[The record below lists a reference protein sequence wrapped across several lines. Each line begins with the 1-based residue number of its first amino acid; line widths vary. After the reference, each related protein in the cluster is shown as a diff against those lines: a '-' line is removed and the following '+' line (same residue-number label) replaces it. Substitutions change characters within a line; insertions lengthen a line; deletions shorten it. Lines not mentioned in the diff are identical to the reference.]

1 MEQLKT
7 QIDLLKRE
15 IYRIDNTSVY
25 SLSYYF
31 FNESAKREENVIKI
45 KDLELE
51 IEFLKDDMK
60 REKYRKM
67 RDKDPLKM
75 SKKGLTF
82 S

>member
-31 FNESAKREENVIKI
+31 FNESAKREEFVAQIRQ
-45 KDLELE
+45 LELE

-67 RDKDPLKM
+67 RERDPLKM
-75 SKKGLTF
+75 SKRNRTL
-82 S
+82 

>member
-1 MEQLKT
+1 MEHLKN

-15 IYRIDNTSVY
+15 IYRIDNTSIY

-31 FNESAKREENVIKI
+31 FNEGAKRACFVERI

-60 REKYRKM
+60 REKYRTM
-67 RDKDPLKM
+67 RNRDPLRM
-75 SKKGLTF
+75 SKRNQRF
-82 S
+82 